1 MVNLVTRPID
11 RPDEFNSATLRD
23 ILGAL
28 QVWRSDAV
36 GLLLYRGVLSTPLGQ
51 VWQRLLTQILEPH
64 PRAQDCLLAYGD
76 WFYALA
82 ASGQGWGEH
91 IIGSIG
97 LDDNPFSQQAQYRSL
112 SDIPEGLQEA
122 ARRDLQ
128 ALQRLAQADLS
139 LFSRAVDQIAHPV
152 KPVIPIEGISF
163 NSRPAR
169 ADSSFLQTS
178 EQSSLQSFVQNRSQ
192 AIAGV
197 FPRPTDSLSTSS
209 LSPVSL
215 DWSDRLSELATHYR
229 QWGVGLWGQYACFR
243 WQNGA
248 LQGVAHPD
256 PIQLDQLVGYADP
269 KAVLV
274 QNTEFLLQ
282 GYPAQ
287 NILLYGSRG
296 SGKSS
301 LIKAL
306 PNTYASRGLRLLEVP
321 KSELHHLPQI
331 VEQIRSSPQKFI
343 LFVDDL
349 SFEED
354 DDTFKSLKVVLEGNL
369 TPRPTNLVV
378 YATTN
383 RRHLVRELT
392 DDRPRPQ
399 DATEIHAWDTL
410 QEKLSFSDRFG
421 LTLTFEPA
429 DQKTYLEMVHHLAH
443 QAPLA
448 IDPADLEF
456 QAKQWATRHNGRSG
470 RTARQFIDWCIAQNR
485 NPPRSK

>member
-1 MVNLVTRPID
+1 MVNLVTRPTD
-11 RPDEFNSATLRD
+11 RSDGFNSAILRET
-23 ILGAL
+23 LGAL
-28 QVWRSDAV
+28 QLWRSDVV
-36 GLLLYRGVLSTPLGQ
+36 GLLLYRGVFSSAIGQ
-51 VWQRLLTQILEPH
+51 VWQRLLTQILDPH
-64 PRAQDCLLAYGD
+64 PRAQDCVLAYGD

-82 ASGQGWGEH
+82 ASGQCWSEQ
-91 IIGSIG
+91 IIAAIG

-112 SDIPEGLQEA
+112 SEIPEGLQEA
-122 ARRDLQ
+122 VRRDLQ
-128 ALQRLAQADLS
+128 ALQRLAQADLG
-139 LFSRAVDQIAHPV
+139 LLSRAVEQIAHPL
-152 KPVIPIEGISF
+152 KPLMAIDGIPLNTRHALRE
-163 NSRPAR
+163 
-169 ADSSFLQTS
+169 
-178 EQSSLQSFVQNRSQ
+178 QSFVQNRSQ
-192 AIAGV
+192 SIAKVFSTIPDAIS
-197 FPRPTDSLSTSS
+197 RDSLPAT
-209 LSPVSL
+209 VSL

-243 WQNGA
+243 WHNGA
-248 LQGVAHPD
+248 LQGLAHPD
-256 PIQLDQLVGYADP
+256 PVQLDQLVGYEDP

-306 PNTYASRGLRLLEVP
+306 PHTYASRGLRLLEVP

-331 VEQIRSSPQKFI
+331 VEQVRSSPQKFV

-369 TPRPTNLVV
+369 TPRPANLVV

-383 RRHLVRELT
+383 RRHLVREFT

-399 DATEIHAWDTL
+399 DATEIYAWDTL

-421 LTLTFEPA
+421 LTLTFEPT
-429 DQKTYLEMVHHLAH
+429 DQNTYLEIVRHLAQ
-443 QAPLA
+443 QAQLA
-448 IDPADLEF
+448 IDPADLDF

-470 RTARQFIDWCIAQNR
+470 RTARQFIDWCIAHNLNCPQ
-485 NPPRSK
+485 SE